1 MNLFKKSKKHYIEAN
16 ETYFQHMFVA
26 QNISF
31 QLLKASMMAFIHSLI
46 PGLFETNASKKI
58 ISLNNYLEEKK
69 RIKLRM
75 IVTDTDFSFSLKG
88 SPS

>member
-1 MNLFKKSKKHYIEAN
+1 LHNPTTTIKHSAMNLFKKSKKHYIDAN

-46 PGLFETNASKKI
+46 PGLFQTNASKTI
-58 ISLNNYLEEKK
+58 LSLNNYLEEKK
-69 RIKLRM
+69 RIKNEN
-75 IVTDTDFSFSLKG
+75 
-88 SPS
+88 

>member
-1 MNLFKKSKKHYIEAN
+1 MHNPTTTIKHLAMNLFKKSKKHCIDAK

-46 PGLFETNASKKI
+46 PGLFQTNASKKI
-58 ISLNNYLEEKK
+58 ISLHNYLEEKK
-69 RIKLRM
+69 RIKNEN
-75 IVTDTDFSFSLKG
+75 
-88 SPS
+88 

>member
-1 MNLFKKSKKHYIEAN
+1 
-16 ETYFQHMFVA
+16 MFVA

-46 PGLFETNASKKI
+46 PGLFQTNASKKI

-69 RIKLRM
+69 RIKNEN
-75 IVTDTDFSFSLKG
+75 
-88 SPS
+88 

>member
-1 MNLFKKSKKHYIEAN
+1 MNLFKKSKKHYIDAD

-31 QLLKASMMAFIHSLI
+31 QLLKASMMAFIQSLI
-46 PGLFETNASKKI
+46 PGLFQTNASKKI

-69 RIKLRM
+69 RIKN
-75 IVTDTDFSFSLKG
+75 DN
-88 SPS
+88 

>member
-1 MNLFKKSKKHYIEAN
+1 MKHPQKNSYKLQKFKQKSKKHSKDAN

-46 PGLFETNASKKI
+46 PGLFQTNASKKI

-69 RIKLRM
+69 RIKNEN
-75 IVTDTDFSFSLKG
+75 
-88 SPS
+88 